1 MVREKP
7 KVIVSNTFT
16 QEWEMEAYYELA
28 KQYGYKVTSVIVE
41 NRHGS
46 ESIHD
51 INISTMNKMRN
62 RFSIKL

>member
-1 MVREKP
+1 
-7 KVIVSNTFT
+7 
-16 QEWEMEAYYELA
+16 MEAYYELA